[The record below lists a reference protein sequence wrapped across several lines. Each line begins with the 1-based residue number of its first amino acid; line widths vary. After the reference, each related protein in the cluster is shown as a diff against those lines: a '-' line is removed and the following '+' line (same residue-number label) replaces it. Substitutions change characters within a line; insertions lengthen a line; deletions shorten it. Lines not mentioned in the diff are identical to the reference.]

1 MQLSE
6 FMESVNA
13 NAELKGIAIDN
24 EQGFVI
30 DHIRSKVCTVVPFS
44 EVEKLDWMTLED
56 VLMMRQSAKPLY
68 HMTRVCG
75 YYARTANFNPSK
87 LGELADRQKGNYKID

>member
-24 EQGFVI
+24 EKGFVI
-30 DHIRSKVCTVVPFS
+30 EHIRSKVCTVVPFS

-56 VLMMRQSAKPLY
+56 VLMMRQSAQPLY
-68 HMTRVCG
+68 HMTRVVG
-75 YYARTANFNPSK
+75 YFSRTENFNISK
-87 LGELADRQKGNYKID
+87 LGELKDRQKGNYKIE